1 MTGRHVAQGFV
12 FMIAV
17 AACGHRGESARSQ
30 SDSAFAAM
38 QARGETVM
46 GVDQYASAHVFEDL
60 VDGGRIVL
68 DVSNASDTAG
78 IVAIRHHMHDIATA
92 FRAGD
97 FAGPFRVHAHVVP
110 GTSVMAAR
118 RTSITYDATDR
129 PHGAEVRIRTTDLT
143 AVAAI
148 HAFLAFQRTA
158 HHAAGHGRL
167 HLPLA
172 AALLAG
178 SVSLQAQETVV
189 GASDPDALFHSSDPR
204 LDANKQVV
212 YHIVK
217 NLLEAGHWELADRY
231 LTERYIQHN
240 PNAASGRAGVVKYFT
255 EVRKVKPVP
264 IPEKMKTKVVSV
276 VAEGD
281 LVVVAY
287 VHELK
292 NAKDSS
298 QSYTTTWFDMWRFKD
313 GKADEHWDPA
323 TRMGQ

>member
-1 MTGRHVAQGFV
+1 MP
-12 FMIAV
+12 
-17 AACGHRGESARSQ
+17 C
-30 SDSAFAAM
+30 
-38 QARGETVM
+38 
-46 GVDQYASAHVFEDL
+46 
-60 VDGGRIVL
+60 
-68 DVSNASDTAG
+68 
-78 IVAIRHHMHDIATA
+78 
-92 FRAGD
+92 
-97 FAGPFRVHAHVVP
+97 
-110 GTSVMAAR
+110 
-118 RTSITYDATDR
+118 
-129 PHGAEVRIRTTDLT
+129 
-143 AVAAI
+143 
-148 HAFLAFQRTA
+148 
-158 HHAAGHGRL
+158 RL
-167 HLPLA
+167 HLSLA

-204 LDANKQVV
+204 LDANKQVA

-217 NLLEAGHWELADRY
+217 DLLEAGHWELADRY

-287 VHELK
+287 VHELR
-292 NAKDSS
+292 NTKDSS